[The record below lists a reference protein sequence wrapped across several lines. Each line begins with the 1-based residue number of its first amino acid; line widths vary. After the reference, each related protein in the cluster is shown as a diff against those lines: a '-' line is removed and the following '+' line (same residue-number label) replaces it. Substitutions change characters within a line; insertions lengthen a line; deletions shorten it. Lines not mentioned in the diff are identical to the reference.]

1 MSAVAATRSRRA
13 GWLASD
19 RLQRAI
25 ARLILYLVV
34 TLLALL
40 FAMPLVWTVSTS
52 LKSVPELFIFP
63 PQLLPQAL
71 HFENFPKAWNFVPFG
86 SFYANTAIV
95 TILGTLGAV
104 LSSCLVAYGFA
115 RGNFPGRNF
124 LFYVVLTTLMLP
136 SEVTIIP
143 KFLLFKQIGWLDTL
157 NPLIVP
163 DWFGGGAFNIFLL
176 RQFFMTIPRTFDEAA
191 KVDGAGSFR
200 ILWAILLPLCGPA
213 LITVA
218 ILTFLNHWNDFFEP
232 LIYLHS
238 PQNLTLSLGLRH
250 FLISPS
256 DGGEPKDHLLMA
268 AVLMAAFPCIVL
280 FFVAQRYFVRG
291 IVMSGIKG

>member
-1 MSAVAATRSRRA
+1 LSAAATTSTRSRARPA
-13 GWLASD
+13 
-19 RLQRAI
+19 RTQRYVGRVA
-25 ARLILYLVV
+25 LYLVV
-34 TLLALL
+34 SLLAVV
-40 FAMPLVWTVSTS
+40 FGIPLVWTITSS
-52 LKSVPELFIFP
+52 LKHVSELMVFP
-63 PQLLPQAL
+63 PQFLPATPR
-71 HFENFPKAWNFVPFG
+71 FENYPRAWNFVPFG
-86 SFYANTAIV
+86 AFYWNTAIV
-95 TILGTLGAV
+95 AVLGTLGAV

-115 RGNFPGRNF
+115 RGNFPGRTF
-124 LFYVVLTTLMLP
+124 LFYVVLSTLLLP

-143 KFLLFKQIGWLDTL
+143 KFLIFKQIGWLDTL
-157 NPLIVP
+157 KPLIVP

-200 ILWAILLPLCGPA
+200 ILWAILLPLCVPA

-218 ILTFLNHWNDFFEP
+218 ILSFLNHWNDFFEP
-232 LIYLHS
+232 LIYLNS

-250 FLISPS
+250 FLITPGE
-256 DGGEPKDHLLMA
+256 GGEPKDHLLMA
-268 AVLMAAFPCIVL
+268 AVLMAALPCIAL